1 MKEYVVKLYKYAVCM
16 SLCDTAVTTHDDVI
30 ARVCCRARATVDD
43 CLSHPWIN
51 VSSQQ
56 PLL

>member
-1 MKEYVVKLYKYAVCM
+1 MKEYVVKLYKYAVGM
-16 SLCDTAVTTHDDVI
+16 SLCDTAVTTQHVI